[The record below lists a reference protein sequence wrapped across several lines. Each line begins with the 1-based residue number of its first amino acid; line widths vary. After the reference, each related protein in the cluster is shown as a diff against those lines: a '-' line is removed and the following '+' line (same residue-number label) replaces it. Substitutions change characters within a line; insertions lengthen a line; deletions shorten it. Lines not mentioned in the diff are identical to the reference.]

1 MNLDT
6 LTNNATTHDHHHHHQ
21 TIHTHKRTGAAV
33 PSTRVKRGLLT
44 EDAER
49 LLKQAST
56 VDVNNVGQLADL
68 VERNKAEECLTRVIC
83 ELSNN
88 PKSHGDQGTRF
99 AQSLLK
105 FRQSKHHKVKQ
116 YVDAMAYGAKSKNSE
131 QCRAHYPRCNHS
143 TVEVVS
149 VGNKLLHRA

>member
-1 MNLDT
+1 MR
-6 LTNNATTHDHHHHHQ
+6 A
-21 TIHTHKRTGAAV
+21 
-33 PSTRVKRGLLT
+33 KRGLLT

-49 LLKQAST
+49 LLKQASH

-68 VERNKAEECLTRVIC
+68 VERNKAEECLARVIC

-88 PKSHGDQGTRF
+88 PKSHGEQGTKF

-105 FRQSKHHKVKQ
+105 FRQSKHPKVKQ
-116 YVDAMAYGAKSKNSE
+116 YVDAMSNGAKSRSPD
-131 QCRAHYPRCNHS
+131 QCKAHYPRCNHS
-143 TVEVVS
+143 TAEIVS